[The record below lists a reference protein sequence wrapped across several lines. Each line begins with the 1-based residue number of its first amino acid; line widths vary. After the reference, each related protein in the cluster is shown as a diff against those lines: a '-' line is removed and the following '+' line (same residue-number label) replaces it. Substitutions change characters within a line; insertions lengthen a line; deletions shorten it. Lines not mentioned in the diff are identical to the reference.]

1 MSEDY
6 LELPLEEEE
15 PMDLETKVQRV
26 WEMSFEY
33 EPDIER
39 PPDYGIPQGNY
50 LEEQLER
57 ERQEELNKIIQ
68 NRIP

>member
-1 MSEDY
+1 MNGDY

-15 PMDLETKVQRV
+15 AKDLENRV

-33 EPDIER
+33 EPAVEV
-39 PPDYGIPQGNY
+39 PPDYGIPQDNY

-57 ERQEELNKIIQ
+57 KRQKELAKMIPK
-68 NRIP
+68 RIP

>member
-6 LELPLEEEE
+6 LELALEEEE
-15 PMDLETKVQRV
+15 PMDLETNVQRV

-33 EPDIER
+33 EPVIEQA
-39 PPDYGIPQGNY
+39 PDYGIPQDNY

-57 ERQEELNKIIQ
+57 ERQEELIKMIPK
-68 NRIP
+68 RIP

>member
-6 LELPLEEEE
+6 LELAEAEEE
-15 PMDLETKVQRV
+15 PMDLETRV
-26 WEMSFEY
+26 WEMSYEY
-33 EPDIER
+33 EPDIEV
-39 PPDYGIPQGNY
+39 PPDYGIPQDNY

-57 ERQEELNKIIQ
+57 ERQEELRKMIP